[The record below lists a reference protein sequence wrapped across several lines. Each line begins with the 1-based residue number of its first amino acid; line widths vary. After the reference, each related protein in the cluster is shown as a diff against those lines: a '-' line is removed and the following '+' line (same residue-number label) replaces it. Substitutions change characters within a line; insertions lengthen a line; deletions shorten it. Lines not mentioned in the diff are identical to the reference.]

1 MEVKGIEALKEQ
13 LSQFEHDILESITAE
28 LMRIGRT
35 VETSEWEY
43 IPFIESVQPYI
54 DTIRLDD
61 NGVPTCDVS
70 FSDINE
76 KNLSTFFFDG
86 EIDSWNMIS
95 LLEFLKVTSCHTERD
110 K

>member
-1 MEVKGIEALKEQ
+1 MEVKGIEELKEK
-13 LSQFEHDILESITAE
+13 LSQFEHDILEGISAE

-35 VETSEWEY
+35 VETSEWKY

-54 DTIRLDD
+54 DTIRLND
-61 NGVPTCDVS
+61 NGIPICDVS

-76 KNLSTFFFDG
+76 KNLSSFFFDG

-95 LLEFLKVTSCHTERD
+95 LLEFLNATGCHTGRD